1 MASGSARVADMTI
14 QDLRSELA
22 NAGREAMRAELELFK
37 ASLIQEL
44 KNGHWQA
51 FPTSS
56 EVGCHFGEDNQH
68 SQDKKSVLAGHSSA
82 PDTYASVPMD
92 TDDDENQGLQEML
105 IQETNPS
112 RLVQESFS
120 SRKLCLG
127 DQRSF
132 VHTQARNLV
141 QSNNFN
147 LFMAGVIVCN
157 VAFIGVQV
165 EYAARTWT
173 METPP
178 LFSKVDGAFLV
189 IYLTEIALRIYS
201 YGLAFFYMPGCGWNL
216 FDLSLVTLMLFET
229 GASVFSTQEHA
240 QSNHNFNF
248 LRLLRVIRMLRVA
261 RFIEIIP
268 ELRTLIVSIT
278 DSLTSLLWT
287 LVLIMLMTYAYGVV
301 LTQIVTDHK
310 IQLGRERMEEQEILL
325 HHYGTLEKSML
336 TLYQTI
342 SDGVHWGE
350 IMEPLAEHCS
360 PWLALAFVLYMAFVL
375 FAMMN
380 TVTAFFVESALRNA
394 AEDTRKTL
402 TQSLMETFQSGGVN
416 TNGITEQQFE
426 GKFGEETMQNYLK
439 VLGLDPR
446 SAKESRV
453 FDLIDSDGSGSVDV
467 DELID
472 GAMKLTGP
480 ARAIDLHVLM
490 RDHRE
495 EINLLRRQLVKF
507 DYSMRNRSTRTE
519 RPGVRA
525 QAEI

>member
-1 MASGSARVADMTI
+1 
-14 QDLRSELA
+14 
-22 NAGREAMRAELELFK
+22 
-37 ASLIQEL
+37 
-44 KNGHWQA
+44 
-51 FPTSS
+51 
-56 EVGCHFGEDNQH
+56 
-68 SQDKKSVLAGHSSA
+68 
-82 PDTYASVPMD
+82 
-92 TDDDENQGLQEML
+92 
-105 IQETNPS
+105 
-112 RLVQESFS
+112 
-120 SRKLCLG
+120 
-127 DQRSF
+127 
-132 VHTQARNLV
+132 
-141 QSNNFN
+141 
-147 LFMAGVIVCN
+147 
-157 VAFIGVQV
+157 
-165 EYAARTWT
+165 
-173 METPP
+173 
-178 LFSKVDGAFLV
+178 
-189 IYLTEIALRIYS
+189 
-201 YGLAFFYMPGCGWNL
+201 
-216 FDLSLVTLMLFET
+216 
-229 GASVFSTQEHA
+229 
-240 QSNHNFNF
+240 
-248 LRLLRVIRMLRVA
+248 MLRVA

-495 EINLLRRQLVKF
+495 EIDLLRRQLVKF